1 MNVGQT
7 SFEAIAQVVKRVCS
21 LVEEQNDQHSRN
33 NLLSTYIQY
42 TCTLPHPDPGPLC
55 KKKLHFL
62 FCNYWTSF
70 LLKIIYE
77 LQQVI
82 GKKSINVNW
91 LIIAH
96 IVMCASAVK

>member
-1 MNVGQT
+1 MWKFSTLHFFLIISVNVGQT

-55 KKKLHFL
+55 KQNLHMPVHVVQDF
-62 FCNYWTSF
+62 YT
-70 LLKIIYE
+70 
-77 LQQVI
+77 
-82 GKKSINVNW
+82 
-91 LIIAH
+91 
-96 IVMCASAVK
+96 